1 MAQDD
6 WGLCNRGHSL
16 QLSPCCQPDCSV
28 RVSGTPTRPP
38 VGSLPQPTCVTWV
51 PYLTLSIN
59 VDVSEDQIYCVYC
72 NRKKKKTKQPFILSF
87 HLENESFLEDAIAY
101 FQNTVS
107 PEVLHH
113 LLNDHE
119 AWERFVAVAVASL
132 PREEADILREG
143 LNDLT
148 GHMDM
153 EDEDLAR
160 ETFLNVFP
168 QLKVELEKRIRK
180 LRRLA
185 DEVDKV
191 HKRCT
196 ISNMVASSTG
206 AASGLLGV
214 LGLGLAPVT
223 AGFSLTLLTTGSM
236 LGVAATVTHM
246 STSLVE
252 YSNTSSARAEAS
264 DLVSEHI
271 LKILSLGSVIRN
283 LKKIAKNNSAKK
295 VATVQPHLV
304 DKARRL
310 MTGRS
315 VSVRSGNLV
324 QKAFGGTALAMT
336 KGIRFLG
343 MASSGVFLL
352 MDVASLVKESRHLH
366 EGARAEL
373 AEVLRQQAQELERK
387 LELLTRLYES
397 LM

>member
-1 MAQDD
+1 MTSE
-6 WGLCNRGHSL
+6 GRE
-16 QLSPCCQPDCSV
+16 LSP
-28 RVSGTPTRPP
+28 
-38 VGSLPQPTCVTWV
+38 
-51 PYLTLSIN
+51 
-59 VDVSEDQIYCVYC
+59 
-72 NRKKKKTKQPFILSF
+72 
-87 HLENESFLEDAIAY
+87 ENESFLEDAIAY

-264 DLVSEHI
+264 DLVSGIDQGDRVGLDLQNTI

>member
-1 MAQDD
+1 M
-6 WGLCNRGHSL
+6 N
-16 QLSPCCQPDCSV
+16 
-28 RVSGTPTRPP
+28 
-38 VGSLPQPTCVTWV
+38 
-51 PYLTLSIN
+51 
-59 VDVSEDQIYCVYC
+59 
-72 NRKKKKTKQPFILSF
+72 
-87 HLENESFLEDAIAY
+87 
-101 FQNTVS
+101 

-132 PREEADILREG
+132 PREEADILHEG

-180 LRRLA
+180 LRKLA

-206 AASGLLGV
+206 AASGLLGI

-223 AGFSLTLLTTGSM
+223 AGFSLTLLTTGSV
-236 LGVAATVTHM
+236 LGVAATMTHM

-264 DLVSEHI
+264 DLVSGI
-271 LKILSLGSVIRN
+271 DQGDRVGLDLQNTMLKILSLGSLIRN